1 MGTALHIW
9 LTSGLQKLHFIN
21 DHSTNLML
29 EFFVLYHGSV
39 LGNVCNPLSQMSFL
53 GTLICGSLKILL

>member
-21 DHSTNLML
+21 DRGTHLVL

-39 LGNVCNPLSQMSFL
+39 LVNVWNSLSQMSFL
-53 GTLICGSLKILL
+53 GTLICGG